1 MPSLTQ
7 TLPNLEA
14 DGPCL
19 RVTVAITSAAE
30 EAFSKEARP
39 IPPPIAVVALI
50 DTGATGTVIQ
60 QGLAQ
65 QLGLQP
71 VGAAWIQTPASSDV
85 LCDKYAVR
93 LSFMDGLMTLDTTVI
108 EAPLRGVPIQC
119 LIGRDVLSR
128 SILIYNG
135 NIKQFTICF

>member
-19 RVTVAITSAAE
+19 KVTIAVTSAAE
-30 EAFSKEARP
+30 EAFAREGQS
-39 IPPPIAVVALI
+39 IPSPIAILALI

-71 VGAAWIQTPASSDV
+71 VGTTRIQTPTSSDV

-93 LSFMDGLMTLDTTVI
+93 LSFADGLMTLDTTVI

-128 SILIYNG
+128 GILIYNG